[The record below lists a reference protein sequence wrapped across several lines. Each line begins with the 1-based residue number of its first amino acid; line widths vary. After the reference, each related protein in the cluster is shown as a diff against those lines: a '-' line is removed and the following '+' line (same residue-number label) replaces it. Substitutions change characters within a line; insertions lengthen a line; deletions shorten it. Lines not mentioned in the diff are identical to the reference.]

1 MFGSASMTAWGP
13 NPVSLVREAV
23 ARLTPN
29 AAVSSTHIATG
40 KGVRMLQ
47 SWDNEPVRGGSV
59 ICDYW
64 AGIKEE
70 MRKEPTSFVLIRL
83 WRTGPASPDEEQ
95 LFDDVAGSYI
105 VGGGA
110 SFAGPLGP
118 MMLQTHGRPPASEV
132 AEPHRFHYA
141 GWRLGTVYQSKMFS
155 EQRAGLAIEGGGRPR
170 DALLLL
176 AVFLAGLLAFGVTT
190 S

>member
-1 MFGSASMTAWGP
+1 
-13 NPVSLVREAV
+13 V
-23 ARLTPN
+23 ARLAPN